1 MFDLP
6 GFLLNNLA
14 SLSLNPYLALI
25 FPTTRWWNGVKW
37 LQIWHIICIVA
48 KVFGNIKNWFS
59 AHNWLVFGWYVR
71 YLAGLWVGWLVF
83 GWFVDGLAGLW
94 VVWLVW
100 LVRGWFRVLQLTHFK
115 KDFLKNYLKEINRFR
130 SGKTEE
136 KKQVH
141 SKQRN
146 LPKSG

>member
-1 MFDLP
+1 MF
-6 GFLLNNLA
+6 
-14 SLSLNPYLALI
+14 
-25 FPTTRWWNGVKW
+25 
-37 LQIWHIICIVA
+37 CIVA

-83 GWFVDGLAGLW
+83 GWFVVGLAGLW

-136 KKQVH
+136 KKQCTANKETCPSLVRKAKKVSLIQVLNALQIIRH
-141 SKQRN
+141 CGKLWTLFS
-146 LPKSG
+146 